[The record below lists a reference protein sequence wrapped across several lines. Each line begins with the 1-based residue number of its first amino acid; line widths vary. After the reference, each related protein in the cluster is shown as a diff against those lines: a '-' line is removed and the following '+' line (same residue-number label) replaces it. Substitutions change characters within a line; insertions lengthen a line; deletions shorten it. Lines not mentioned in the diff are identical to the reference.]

1 MIAKPV
7 DKESAVANTA
17 PAFELSTLKLY
28 IYNIQY
34 GKYGSKIL

>member
-1 MIAKPV
+1 MDPGQNLDKP
-7 DKESAVANTA
+7 AAG
-17 PAFELSTLKLY
+17 FELSLLKLY